1 MDDQQ
6 PHSPKVDNFSG
17 ELLKPAALFLAG
29 FYLILTMA
37 HHFVLDE
44 WYKSYLI
51 AAALMTSAV
60 CLVIGLAASKF
71 SKTGQSRMIVVLMV
85 LASGNSM
92 LHLWLSVDPVQTTNL
107 IVAVIAA
114 GIAISNR
121 HHWIS
126 AVSFTWAGWFLL
138 NVSLPQLPL
147 TDHFFVAMA
156 MSTLLS
162 WFAHVA
168 RQQLVSKQADLEKER
183 DIAILHEQQA
193 NAANEAK
200 GEFLA
205 NTSHEIRTPMNGV
218 IGMLELLSGSEL
230 NDKQSGQLGL
240 AKQSAESLLG
250 LINDILDFSKIEA
263 GELAIEQVDF
273 NVADLI
279 TNTVNTQQTVANEKG
294 LKLSV
299 VAERVENHSVCGDPL
314 RVAQVMNN
322 LLSNALKFTETG
334 SVTVRYQLIEA
345 KDHLS
350 LRVSVADTGIGIT
363 QKSMSTLFDSFT
375 QADASTT
382 REFGGTGLGLAISK
396 QLCELMDGKL
406 EVESEFGKGSTFSF
420 SIKLASASQN
430 NIVTSVETT
439 SSPEISEVRVLLV
452 EDNEIN
458 QQVMLALLETLE
470 IEVEIANDGQEA
482 LDILAESP
490 NDSFQAIL
498 MDCQMPRLDGYEAT
512 RRIRSGE
519 TGNAF
524 KTVPII
530 ALTANAMDGDREK
543 CMAAGMDDYLTKPI
557 DIPALEDT
565 LGRYLS
571 VEF

>member
-1 MDDQQ
+1 
-6 PHSPKVDNFSG
+6 
-17 ELLKPAALFLAG
+17 
-29 FYLILTMA
+29 
-37 HHFVLDE
+37 
-44 WYKSYLI
+44 
-51 AAALMTSAV
+51 
-60 CLVIGLAASKF
+60 
-71 SKTGQSRMIVVLMV
+71 MIVVLMV

-230 NDKQSGQLGL
+230 TDKQSGQLGL

-314 RVAQVMNN
+314 R
-322 LLSNALKFTETG
+322 S
-334 SVTVRYQLIEA
+334 
-345 KDHLS
+345 
-350 LRVSVADTGIGIT
+350 
-363 QKSMSTLFDSFT
+363 
-375 QADASTT
+375 
-382 REFGGTGLGLAISK
+382 
-396 QLCELMDGKL
+396 C
-406 EVESEFGKGSTFSF
+406 
-420 SIKLASASQN
+420 
-430 NIVTSVETT
+430 
-439 SSPEISEVRVLLV
+439 
-452 EDNEIN
+452 
-458 QQVMLALLETLE
+458 
-470 IEVEIANDGQEA
+470 
-482 LDILAESP
+482 
-490 NDSFQAIL
+490 
-498 MDCQMPRLDGYEAT
+498 
-512 RRIRSGE
+512 RS
-519 TGNAF
+519 
-524 KTVPII
+524 
-530 ALTANAMDGDREK
+530 
-543 CMAAGMDDYLTKPI
+543 
-557 DIPALEDT
+557 
-565 LGRYLS
+565 
-571 VEF
+571 